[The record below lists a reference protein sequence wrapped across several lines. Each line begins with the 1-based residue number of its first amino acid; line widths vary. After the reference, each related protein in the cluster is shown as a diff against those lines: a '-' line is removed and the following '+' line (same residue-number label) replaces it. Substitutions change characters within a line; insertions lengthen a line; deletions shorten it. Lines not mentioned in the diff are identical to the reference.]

1 VFLLEDHLGGVDGFT
16 ASSGA
21 LLTKN
26 SYQPF
31 GARRSGDGLSGA
43 PTATEWLQIQST
55 TARGYTDHE
64 HLDNLGIIHMN
75 GRVYDPALGRFLS
88 PDPMVQA
95 PYDTQGQ
102 NRYAYVRNNPLRY
115 TDPSGFSCVGHP
127 AGDQFAQ
134 HCMENILTQATRLL
148 ADWQLAWFGDAAL
161 QASLNGVVS
170 EAGSVIVPQIPDGP
184 LENVVVTGTR
194 PPEIPP
200 VSIDVTNY
208 ASPSLVG
215 ELGGAVLRWRYFD
228 EAALLLGGMLALIEP
243 TPAGEAAIASGL
255 IASESR
261 ALSTIRYTRPGES
274 FVRYESNNAAFSRI
288 TATGGVRPGTYAA
301 PLSDGLIPVTRR
313 ADFYNLP
320 DPMIL
325 RTEIFSLRPPPN
337 TLIIGPRPVAGG
349 PGNEVLFP
357 WGF

>member
-1 VFLLEDHLGGVDGFT
+1 
-16 ASSGA
+16 
-21 LLTKN
+21 
-26 SYQPF
+26 
-31 GARRSGDGLSGA
+31 
-43 PTATEWLQIQST
+43 
-55 TARGYTDHE
+55 
-64 HLDNLGIIHMN
+64 
-75 GRVYDPALGRFLS
+75 
-88 PDPMVQA
+88 
-95 PYDTQGQ
+95 
-102 NRYAYVRNNPLRY
+102 
-115 TDPSGFSCVGHP
+115 
-127 AGDQFAQ
+127 
-134 HCMENILTQATRLL
+134 MENILTQATRLL

-161 QASLNGVVS
+161 QAALNGMVS

-184 LENVVVTGTR
+184 LENIVVTGTR

-208 ASPSLVG
+208 ASSSMVG
-215 ELGGAVLRWRYFD
+215 ELGNAVLRWRYFD
-228 EAALLLGGMLALIEP
+228 EAALLVGGMLALVEP

-313 ADFYNLP
+313 AGFYNLP

-325 RTEIFSLRPPPN
+325 RTEVFSLRPPPN

-349 PGNEVLFP
+349 TGNEVLFP